1 MSHIL
6 LATASAELEHRIH
19 EATHGDLFPLSL
31 GPLPQDTRQLLSA
44 TGGEAPGVVV
54 LDATGSTEHALELA
68 ADLGREFPA
77 NVVVLVSDLGTEL
90 ALTAMRVGVLDV
102 LSPDTPTPDL
112 TLALDRARQV
122 AELRRHAALTA
133 APGIVAAAPAT
144 PRGRVISVVS
154 PKGGVGK
161 TTVSTNLAV
170 GLAKAAP
177 QRVVLVDLDI
187 QFGDVAH
194 ALNLTP
200 EYTLPDAV
208 RPAGHDAM
216 VLKTY
221 LTLHETGL
229 YVICGADTPAAADGI
244 EGEHVADLLQ
254 LLATEFEYVVVDT
267 APGMSEHT
275 LAAMDHTTD
284 LVLVTS
290 MDVPGV
296 RGLRKELDTLN
307 DLGMFT
313 DARHIVI
320 NFADP
325 SRGLS
330 EADVRAT
337 LGADVDLVLP
347 LSKAVPASVNQG
359 VPLLHSGTRG
369 PVTKGL
375 RQLVER
381 FAPAVPNVRVRRSWV
396 GAR

>member
-1 MSHIL
+1 MTRTV
-6 LATASAELEHRIH
+6 LATASAALAQQVYD
-19 EATHGDLFPLSL
+19 ATRGDLAALPL
-31 GPLPQDTRQLLSA
+31 GPLPQETSALLAA
-44 TGGEAPGVVV
+44 TGGEPLDVVV
-54 LDATGSTEHALELA
+54 LDAAGAAEHALALA
-68 ADLGREFPA
+68 AHLGQECPTIA
-77 NVVVLVSDLGTEL
+77 VVLVSDEWADLARTALTNGVLDIVRPDASVPELEL
-90 ALTAMRVGVLDV
+90 ALG
-102 LSPDTPTPDL
+102 
-112 TLALDRARQV
+112 RARHV
-122 AELRRHAALTA
+122 AQLRAHAALTG
-133 APGIVAAAPAT
+133 APGNDAASN
-144 PRGRVISVVS
+144 RGRVISVAS

-177 QRVVLVDLDI
+177 QSVVLVDLDI

-200 EYTLPDAV
+200 EYTLVDAV

-229 YVICGADTPAAADGI
+229 YVICGAENPAEADGI
-244 EGEHVADLLQ
+244 NAEDVANLLE
-254 LLATEFEYVVVDT
+254 LLAAEFRYVVVDT

-275 LAAMDHTTD
+275 LVAMDHTND
-284 LVLVTS
+284 LVMVTS

-296 RGLRKELDTLN
+296 RGLRKELDTLT

-330 EADVRAT
+330 AADVRGT
-337 LGADVDLVLP
+337 LGTDVDLLLP
-347 LSKAVPASVNQG
+347 LSKAVPVSVNQG
-359 VPLLHSGTRG
+359 VPLLQSGGRG
-369 PVTKGL
+369 PVTKQL
-375 RQLVER
+375 RRLVDR
-381 FAPAVPNVRVRRSWV
+381 FTSSPVAETRTGPRRSWV